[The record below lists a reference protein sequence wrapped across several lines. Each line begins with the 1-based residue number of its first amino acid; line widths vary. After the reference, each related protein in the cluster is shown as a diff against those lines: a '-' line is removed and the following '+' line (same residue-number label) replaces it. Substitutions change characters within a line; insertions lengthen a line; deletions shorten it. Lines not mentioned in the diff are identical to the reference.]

1 MRETGEAGQKWWFS
15 PPFLILLP
23 VVMSFAAWLALN
35 YQRAATHAPA
45 ASWEKLAGFD
55 HPEPAGLHSVALLVL
70 WYGAITSASLIGW
83 ELASRRR
90 LSPRLIAQTSTKPFE
105 RAYFFVILAMAA
117 LGVVYAYYKIGSTYS
132 IVTSLANQTA
142 NDFSN
147 ALPGFAGPQTLRYAT
162 ILAAPIALHLF
173 RQKALGWPYVVIAGL
188 LLFLNAMIT
197 SRLGL
202 MMAVFVYLALW
213 LRAGNVPRGRD
224 KRRTR
229 GPLLVAAI
237 VVMLFGLL
245 TVLNYSRNANYYRDL
260 GVNHPIAMNMYQMGA
275 YLAVPAQVSLGVAD
289 ALTRGVWK
297 NEVGL
302 VEATDAVR
310 PTFLQFDK
318 TSKDEGRGEI
328 FYGHNA
334 SFSESFI
341 TNSVFADTYASYG
354 VWGNFYTLGLYG
366 LAGYLFGWLMRFSGV
381 IAGSAG
387 VMAYS
392 FAEVWRTQML
402 NNGIVIFLILL
413 TAGSAVLALEFA
425 RRRARQPGRVRQQVV
440 TRRVIDAV

>member
-1 MRETGEAGQKWWFS
+1 MPTTGEVGRRWWFS

-35 YQRAATHAPA
+35 YQRAAKHTPA

-55 HPEPAGLHSVALLVL
+55 HPEPAGPHNVALLVL
-70 WYGAITSASLIGW
+70 WYGAITSAALIGW
-83 ELASRRR
+83 KLASRQGVSQR
-90 LSPRLIAQTSTKPFE
+90 LNAHTSTKPFE
-105 RAYFFVILAMAA
+105 RAYFFVILAMAVV
-117 LGVVYAYYKIGSTYS
+117 GVAYAYYKIGSTYS
-132 IVTSLANQTA
+132 IVASLANQTA

-162 ILAAPIALHLF
+162 ILAAPIAFHLF
-173 RQKALGWPYVVIAGL
+173 RQKLLGWPYVVITGL

-202 MMAVFVYLALW
+202 MMAVFVYIALW
-213 LRAGNVPRGRD
+213 LRAGNASAGRD
-224 KRRTR
+224 KRRAR
-229 GPLLVAAI
+229 RPLVVAAI
-237 VVMLFGLL
+237 VVVLFGLL

-260 GVNHPIAMNMYQMGA
+260 GVDHPIAMNLYQMGA
-275 YLAVPAQVSLGVAD
+275 YLAVPAQVSLGVSD
-289 ALTRGVWK
+289 ALTRGVWN
-297 NEVGL
+297 NEVDP
-302 VEATDAVR
+302 VEAIDAVR

-318 TSKDEGRGEI
+318 TSKDEGRGEV
-328 FYGHNA
+328 FYEHNA

-341 TNSVFADTYASYG
+341 TNSVFADTYASHG
-354 VWGNFYTLGLYG
+354 VWGIFYTLGLYG

-402 NNGIVIFLILL
+402 NNGIVIFLMLL
-413 TAGSAVLALEFA
+413 TAGSAILALEFA
-425 RRRARQPGRVRQQVV
+425 RRRSRPLGRVCQQVV